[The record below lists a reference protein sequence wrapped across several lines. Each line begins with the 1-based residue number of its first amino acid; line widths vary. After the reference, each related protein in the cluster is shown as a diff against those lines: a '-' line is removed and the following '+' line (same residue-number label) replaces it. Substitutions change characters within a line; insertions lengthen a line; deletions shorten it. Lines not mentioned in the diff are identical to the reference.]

1 MTVAPA
7 QVGVELGVTAPSS
20 LQTEQWQA
28 WIDKALYLIGK
39 RLDIAALDPADVDYV
54 VLEAVVAHARHPGN
68 ETQVSTSVD
77 DGSVSRTY
85 RSGAG
90 RVVIPDELW
99 GLLDPDLANESG
111 VGSTRLYGESDPP
124 EPGVWAGL

>member
-39 RLDIAALDPADVDYV
+39 RLDIATLDPADVDYV

-85 RSGAG
+85 RSSAG

-111 VGSTRLYGESDPP
+111 VGSTRLYGEPDPP
-124 EPGVWAGL
+124 EPGMWAGL